1 MSVRL
6 ASLQV
11 RAVDFNHHHLYP
23 EGGLQPN
30 QGVWFRQVRVGG
42 H

>member
-11 RAVDFNHHHLYP
+11 RAVDSNHHHLYP
-23 EGGLQPN
+23 DGVLQPD
-30 QGVWFRQVRVGG
+30 QGVLFRQVRVGG